1 MRTHSR
7 RGRPLSAPVRAVLRS
22 RSFVIRRLLSAA
34 ALVAAAAGHAQAGVA
49 VPASAIAVEPVVPC
63 L

>member
-1 MRTHSR
+1 
-7 RGRPLSAPVRAVLRS
+7 
-22 RSFVIRRLLSAA
+22 VIRRLLSAA